1 MTEKIICF
9 SGNGVNVGVDSEG
22 VLLINRYSEPAVQGK
37 RDNDTHHRESSPVS
51 CCENDPKPFRSILMR
66 NDSLMMYLL

>member
-51 CCENDPKPFRSILMR
+51 CCENDP
-66 NDSLMMYLL
+66 